1 MPRYLRLVPPRHFL
15 MKCLYQTRKVIGGQ
29 VFVYWGVDFVSFY
42 EFWLDIGTVLT
53 MWNFV
58 LSFYTMPPVLTHNR
72 LQTAGV
78 VCLVITIIHVEIV
91 LTTMSTLYCELWHYI
106 CSSWIFMIYLPPNV
120 NQPCNNYI
128 TRQTLRYKWTS
139 VIRFSILYPK
149 LSFLLRYTPSLST
162 PISQDFCKI

>member
-128 TRQTLRYKWTS
+128 TRQTLRLIQ
-139 VIRFSILYPK
+139 VNFCHPLQH
-149 LSFLLRYTPSLST
+149 SLSRVVVPAT
-162 PISQDFCKI
+162 LHSISVNAHFTRFL